1 MVHPRLIGEGSVVT
15 QEERHLIL
23 ADRHI
28 AETES
33 RIERQRA
40 LLAGRR
46 AAGAYTA
53 AAEELLVG
61 LEESLTL
68 ARQHRLL
75 IVREI
80 DRRARLQGA

>member
-1 MVHPRLIGEGSVVT
+1 MT
-15 QEERHLIL
+15 QEERHLAL

-28 AETES
+28 AETEA

-46 AAGAYTA
+46 TAGAYTA
-53 AAEELLVG
+53 EAEELLVV

-80 DRRARLQGA
+80 DRQARLQAP